1 MNEIL
6 ILSGAGL
13 SADSGLST
21 FRGNGGLW
29 ENYNVMEICSVEGFA
44 KDRQKV
50 LNFYDNRRIELKNV
64 APNSAHKMIAE
75 IKEKYPDKIAVLT
88 QNIDDLLERAGCHD
102 VVHLHGELTKLRCE
116 SCGHEFYIGYESQ
129 KNKKCPKCGSSRV
142 RHNVVMF
149 GEMAPFYATLYA
161 RLRDMKLFIC
171 IGSSGEVLD
180 VANYAYMAEFSI
192 LNNLEK
198 SFVDRN
204 FTKVYNET
212 AVNAALKI
220 KLDIENF
227 IKFGKI

>member
-1 MNEIL
+1 
-6 ILSGAGL
+6 
-13 SADSGLST
+13 
-21 FRGNGGLW
+21 
-29 ENYNVMEICSVEGFA
+29 MEICSVEGFA

-75 IKEKYPDKIAVLT
+75 IKSKYPDKIAVLT

-129 KNKKCPKCGSSRV
+129 KDKKCPKCGSSRV